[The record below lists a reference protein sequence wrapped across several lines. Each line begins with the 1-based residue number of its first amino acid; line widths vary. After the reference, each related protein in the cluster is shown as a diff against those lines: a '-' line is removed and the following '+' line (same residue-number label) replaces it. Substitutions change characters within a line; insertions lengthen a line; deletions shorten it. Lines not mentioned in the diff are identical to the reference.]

1 MASVTPF
8 GAIPQSEGLAGEIE
22 TAVNSEEKHSTEKDS
37 SSTDASFSEKK
48 ELDTFDTP
56 AGQHRVQELART
68 FTQQS
73 AKTESGSYINPF
85 KGSTD
90 PALDP
95 KSGKFNATKWTK
107 TLIGISSRDP
117 ERYPKVSDPLRA
129 GLQPEN

>member
-8 GAIPQSEGLAGEIE
+8 GAIPQSEGLIGDVEAV
-22 TAVNSEEKHSTEKDS
+22 VNSEEEKRSTEKLS

-48 ELDTFDTP
+48 EVDVFDTP
-56 AGQHRVQELART
+56 AGKQRVEELART

-73 AKTESGSYINPF
+73 VKPESGSYINPF

-95 KSGKFNATKWTK
+95 KSGKFNAAKWIK
-107 TLIGISSRDP
+107 TLIGIKSRDP
-117 ERYPKVSDPLRA
+117 ERYPEASDLLRTE
-129 GLQPEN
+129 PPI